1 LSDGNFII
9 PQMGIIQSLN
19 ISVACAISIYEA
31 MRQKINAGQYEQSS
45 LPDDQMNSLLS
56 QWGFEEETPE
66 VYRSSKQKRS

>member
-1 LSDGNFII
+1 
-9 PQMGIIQSLN
+9 
-19 ISVACAISIYEA
+19 

-45 LPDDQMNSLLS
+45 LPDDQMNALLS